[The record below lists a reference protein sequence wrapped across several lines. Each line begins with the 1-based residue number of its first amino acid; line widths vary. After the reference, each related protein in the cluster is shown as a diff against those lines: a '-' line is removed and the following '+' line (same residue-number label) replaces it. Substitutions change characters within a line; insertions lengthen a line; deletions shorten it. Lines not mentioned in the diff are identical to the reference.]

1 MPGKNEIVAGIRL
14 EGEKEFKQEIT
25 SVNKSIAASRSELKK
40 TEVAYEG
47 QANSLKALTEKDKA
61 LNKILEE
68 QKKKVE
74 LTKQA
79 LKNAETGYASKAEN
93 VEKLRQALEKQQQ
106 KQEQANQAYEQ
117 AKQKLEKMSQE
128 EKTSKDAIEKQE
140 EAVNKLKTELDQQ
153 NTALETAKRDLEKGE
168 DAYRKIGNKVS
179 DWQTKLNTAETQLEK
194 ANRATKKNATYLNEA
209 SKSADGCATSIDK
222 FGKSVE
228 KSSTFKDMISANL
241 LGDALEGGIRLIG
254 DAAKEAGKYIVEVGS
269 EFEAGMSEVAAI
281 SGATGQELDS
291 MSAKAK
297 ELGASTKFSATEV
310 ASAFKYMSLAGW
322 STQQQLDGIDGVLN
336 LAAASGMELAD
347 ASDMVTDYLSAF
359 GMQAS
364 ESAKMA
370 DMLAFAQANSNTTA
384 QQLGDAYGN
393 CAAILHTGG
402 QDIETVTSLLEG
414 MANQGLKGSEA
425 GTALGS
431 IMTQITQKMKDGA
444 IQIGDTSVQV
454 ADSTGKFRD
463 LTDIITDIDGAL
475 GGMESAD
482 RSAALSATF
491 NKTALSGLN
500 LVLNEGIGKI
510 SGYEEALRSSDGA
523 AKNMA
528 DTMQDNLNKGIQG

>member
-14 EGEKEFKQEIT
+14 EGEKEFRQEIT

-40 TEVAYEG
+40 TETAYEG

-140 EAVNKLKTELDQQ
+140 EAVSKLKTELDQQ

-168 DAYRKIGNKVS
+168 DAYQKIGNKVS

-194 ANRATKKNATYLNEA
+194 ANRATKKNATYLDEA

-222 FGKSVE
+222 FGKNVE
-228 KSSTFKDMISANL
+228 KTSVFGDV
-241 LGDALEGGIRLIG
+241 LGADLMVEGLKAVGN
-254 DAAKEAGKYIVEVGS
+254 AAKEAAEYVVEVGS

-322 STQQQLDGIDGVLN
+322 GTQQQLSGIDGVLN

-414 MANQGLKGSEA
+414 MANQGLNQHYCTGHVTDPVPCGGS
-425 GTALGS
+425 GHVYIL
-431 IMTQITQKMKDGA
+431 
-444 IQIGDTSVQV
+444 
-454 ADSTGKFRD
+454 
-463 LTDIITDIDGAL
+463 
-475 GGMESAD
+475 
-482 RSAALSATF
+482 
-491 NKTALSGLN
+491 
-500 LVLNEGIGKI
+500 
-510 SGYEEALRSSDGA
+510 
-523 AKNMA
+523 
-528 DTMQDNLNKGIQG
+528 